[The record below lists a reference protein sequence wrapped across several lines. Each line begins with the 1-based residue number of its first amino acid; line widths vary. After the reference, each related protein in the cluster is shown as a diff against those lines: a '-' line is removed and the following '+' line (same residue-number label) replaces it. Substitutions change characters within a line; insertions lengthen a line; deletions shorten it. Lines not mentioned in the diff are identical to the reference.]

1 MASQSSPEL
10 LIEEITD
17 YSFPILEILTD
28 YSTTILSVLYLL
40 FGSIFLIY
48 IVQRLAQ
55 KFVYPH
61 IQNKRIIRTILGT
74 LYVLVLVVMGLI
86 MLEKIGIPIRGIARI
101 SLIAVLVGG
110 AFAFFLTPFLPRLP
124 LKPGQMVEIGGI
136 CGNVTSITPFYTTI
150 RQFDGNTVFM
160 PNPMVLATKIINYSH
175 TETRR
180 IEIVLSVNN
189 DSDLEETRFVFVKTM
204 NSDERVAADPAPTT
218 HVVGATAAGV
228 DMVGYCWVKNEDWF
242 GTRTDL
248 WLKLV
253 EAFKTDDRISLSL
266 PQQQII
272 IQQESQS

>member
-1 MASQSSPEL
+1 MASKSSPEL

-48 IVQRLAQ
+48 IVQRLAR

-61 IQNKRIIRTILGT
+61 IQNKRIIQTILGT
-74 LYVLVLVVMGLI
+74 LYVLVLVAMGLI
-86 MLEKIGIPIRGIARI
+86 MLEKIGLPVRGIARI
-101 SLIAVLVGG
+101 SLIAVLIGG
-110 AFAFFLTPFLPRLP
+110 AVAFFLTPFLPRLP
-124 LKPGQMVEIGGI
+124 LKLGQMVEIGGM

-160 PNPMVLATKIINYSH
+160 PNPMILATKIINYSH

-180 IEIVLSVNN
+180 IEIFLSVDN
-189 DSDLEETRFVFVKTM
+189 DSNLEETRSVFVNTM

-218 HVVGATAAGV
+218 QVVGATAAGV
-228 DMVGYCWVKNEDWF
+228 DMVGYCWVKNADWF

-248 WLKLV
+248 WLRLV

-266 PQQQII
+266 PQHQII

>member
-28 YSTTILSVLYLL
+28 YSTTIISVLYLL

-48 IVQRLAQ
+48 IVQRLAR

-61 IQNKRIIRTILGT
+61 IQNKRIIQTILGT

-86 MLEKIGIPIRGIARI
+86 MLEKIGLPVRGIARI
-101 SLIAVLVGG
+101 SLIAVRIGG
-110 AFAFFLTPFLPRLP
+110 AVAFFLTPFLPRLP

-136 CGNVTSITPFYTTI
+136 CGNVISITPFYTTI

-180 IEIVLSVNN
+180 IEIFLSVNN
-189 DSDLEETRFVFVKTM
+189 DSDLEETRSVFVKTM
-204 NSDERVAADPAPTT
+204 NSDERVQADPAPTT

-228 DMVGYCWVKNEDWF
+228 DMVGYCWVKNADWF

-248 WLKLV
+248 WLSLV

-266 PQQQII
+266 PQHQII

>member
-1 MASQSSPEL
+1 MASQSSPEP

-17 YSFPILEILTD
+17 YSFPLLEILAD

-48 IVQRLAQ
+48 IIQRLAR

-61 IQNKRIIRTILGT
+61 IQNKRIIQTILGT

-86 MLEKIGIPIRGIARI
+86 MLEKIGLPVRGIARI
-101 SLIAVLVGG
+101 SLIAVLIGG
-110 AFAFFLTPFLPRLP
+110 AVAFFLTPFLPRLP
-124 LKPGQMVEIGGI
+124 LKLGQMVEIGGI
-136 CGNVTSITPFYTTI
+136 CGDVTSITPFYTTI

-180 IEIVLSVNN
+180 IEIFLNVNN
-189 DSDLEETRFVFVKTM
+189 DSDLEETRSVFVKTM

-228 DMVGYCWVKNEDWF
+228 DMVGYCWVKNADWF
-242 GTRTDL
+242 GARTDL
-248 WLKLV
+248 WLRLV

-266 PQQQII
+266 PQHQII
-272 IQQESQS
+272 IQQESQL